1 MWACTAQDFGY
12 WYHGNKRW
20 VNPNMGNC
28 SIAVDRAHRGNGA
41 LQVIRGSHR
50 LGRLEHGQVAEDDD
64 GNAVLSGPTGPPTYD
79 FREDGQY
86 GCAPASV
93 ASMRS
98 WSTIIS
104 RTMKSAPAA
113 AITFACPAI
122 PSRMSSSEG

>member
-1 MWACTAQDFGY
+1 MEGGGTSTFVCMMLSTSTSLSASAAMAELSRSRPF
-12 WYHGNKRW
+12 
-20 VNPNMGNC
+20 
-28 SIAVDRAHRGNGA
+28 II
-41 LQVIRGSHR
+41 VIG
-50 LGRLEHGQVAEDDD
+50 
-64 GNAVLSGPTGPPTYD
+64 LSGVNSVATACLSTASADTGSSSKPQEMPTQTGRPAC
-79 FREDGQY
+79 
-86 GCAPASV
+86 CAPASV